1 MSEELIYRAE
11 LRAVVYNT
19 NDRVGILEVFIYNYY
34 KVENYYTERN
44 SWRIGYLSAK
54 LLLFPV
60 TLFGIFFIFE
70 YIQKHTF

>member
-44 SWRIGYLSAK
+44 S
-54 LLLFPV
+54 
-60 TLFGIFFIFE
+60 
-70 YIQKHTF
+70 